1 MSLAGLVAANLA
13 SRPGRVTILLL
24 STLVLAAFAVL
35 PPIIVARIVDQAV
48 EGRATV
54 YGATIAMIAIAV
66 LALCDAALTLLRRRL
81 TIATEIAVRGEE
93 ATSHFKTMTRLPMT
107 AYGAGNE
114 AALIRS
120 FDELDTVIEFTTG
133 QAVDLIAQNVDRA
146 QLCRVD
152 AGG

>member
-13 SRPGRVTILLL
+13 SRPGRVTVLLL

-54 YGATIAMIAIAV
+54 HGATIAMIAIAV

-93 ATSHFKTMTRLPMT
+93 A
-107 AYGAGNE
+107 
-114 AALIRS
+114 
-120 FDELDTVIEFTTG
+120 
-133 QAVDLIAQNVDRA
+133 IADDGLRRRQ
-146 QLCRVD
+146 
-152 AGG
+152 